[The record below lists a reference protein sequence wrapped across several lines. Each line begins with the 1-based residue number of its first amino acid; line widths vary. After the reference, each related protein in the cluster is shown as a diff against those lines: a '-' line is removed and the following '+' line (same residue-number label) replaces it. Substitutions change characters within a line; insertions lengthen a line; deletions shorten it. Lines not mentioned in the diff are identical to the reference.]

1 MGCDIH
7 MHVEYKYRLKDDN
20 AHWMCGD
27 YFKLN
32 PFRDKYDNEEKYTLV
47 GFHDDRNYDL
57 FSILAN
63 VRNYGRNEYIDDP
76 RGLPDDVTKEVK
88 EYCDKW
94 GIDGHSHSYFTLKE
108 LIDFQKTIK
117 PLKQRGM
124 VDKETQHA
132 LDNFGL
138 IPTVWCQM
146 TNEPGWEW
154 REWKEENKV
163 LEPLIEDLKRRANEL
178 GVIYDFMW
186 DEDYEAAYNRSELI
200 RIVFWFDN

>member
-7 MHVEYKYRLKDDN
+7 MHVEYKYRLKDDD

-32 PFRDKYDNEEKYTLV
+32 PFRDKYENEEKYTLV

-63 VRNYGRNEYIDDP
+63 VRNYGGNDYIDDP
-76 RGLPDDVTKEVK
+76 RGLPDDITKEVK
-88 EYCDKW
+88 EDCDKL
-94 GIDGHSHSYFTLKE
+94 GIDGHAHSYFTLKE
-108 LIDFQKTIK
+108 LIDFQRTIK
-117 PLKQRGM
+117 R
-124 VDKETQHA
+124 
-132 LDNFGL
+132 
-138 IPTVWCQM
+138 
-146 TNEPGWEW
+146 WEW
-154 REWKEENKV
+154 RDWKEENKV

-186 DEDYEAAYNRSELI
+186 DEDYNSAYDRSDLI